1 MECIKIPIVV
11 GHPFV
16 TRGPTKGFNIR
27 FVNEYVNGLTTIK
40 KITRENKEM
49 FHFSEL
55 DGILYIPIF
64 FYTLQDFKNNM

>member
-1 MECIKIPIVV
+1 MPRVV

-16 TRGPTKGFNIR
+16 TRGPTKGFNTL

-40 KITRENKEM
+40 KITRENKEI

-55 DGILYIPIF
+55 DGIVYILIF
-64 FYTLQDFKNNM
+64 LHWLK